1 MLSILNFQ
9 RTRKNDV
16 ITRFHT
22 IVGIGDAHYANSGV
36 RTHCEIPGDLV
47 GMHQRKRP

>member
-22 IVGIGDAHYANSGV
+22 IVGIG
-36 RTHCEIPGDLV
+36 RTLREFRCPDTL
-47 GMHQRKRP
+47 RDTR